1 MRVVPRRDSRGA
13 AGGVSRFPVM
23 HGLPAKSRRW
33 WKHRR
38 SGILSPL
45 RHTHAGP
52 ASARWCCSV
61 RGDLPGVPPLMFG
74 TNSPLPIQALACTVL
89 GLALGCDTK
98 PVVVTEPSLA
108 EQVALVNEGQSSIIQ
123 IEQVAITDDDL
134 AILAQGPRLKVLQLD
149 YEQNQVTD
157 AGIRHLAKLQSL
169 EHLRIHG
176 GNVGDDGLEVL
187 ASVKSLRILNLPQ
200 GKFTDEGLGRLRESP
215 KLVQLRFGS
224 PQITAQGVARL
235 ADFPALRQIHLIGVP
250 LDDEAISALGR
261 IQSLESLYLDD
272 VTCSDA
278 ALDSL
283 LHDRPK
289 LHLHVNQ
296 LHLDQDPRKGDHQH

>member
-1 MRVVPRRDSRGA
+1 MVGTY
-13 AGGVSRFPVM
+13 
-23 HGLPAKSRRW
+23 
-33 WKHRR
+33 
-38 SGILSPL
+38 SP
-45 RHTHAGP
+45 H
-52 ASARWCCSV
+52 
-61 RGDLPGVPPLMFG
+61 
-74 TNSPLPIQALACTVL
+74 PIQALACAVL

-108 EQVALVNEGQSSIIQ
+108 EQVALVIAGRSSIIQ

-134 AILAQGPRLKVLQLD
+134 AMLAQCPKLKVLQLD
-149 YEQNQVTD
+149 DEQNQVTD
-157 AGIRHLAKLQSL
+157 AGIRHLAKLSSL
-169 EHLRIHG
+169 EHLRIQG
-176 GNVGDDGLEVL
+176 GNVGDDGLELL

-200 GKFTDEGLGRLRESP
+200 GKFTDEGLARLRELP

-224 PQITAQGVARL
+224 PQVTSQGVARL
-235 ADFPALRQIHLIGVP
+235 AEFPALRQIHLIGVP
-250 LDDEAISALGR
+250 LDDEAIAALSR

-283 LHDRPK
+283 LRDHPK